1 MPQLRSWEES
11 GPPHFLSLEAVCH
24 FLRDQSV
31 CPHLCSR
38 LSLSKVCIAPFVYKE
53 VRSDLAK
60 LQAQRVNLLLRESL
74 FVVRVVDG
82 FWDGDTLTQS
92 AALTLINST
101 FVVYFLYP
109 STRHLLYSFVEL
121 LVHLGNDDD
130 VFAHAVYFWL
140 ATLLLPHIATC
151 LTQLVQTYNLFG
163 SVRFLLLSNSSA
175 SPSLHCLYKLYSVR
189 AYFSNRASSLCA
201 SSLEP
206 AKTLQAIWNRFRI
219 SLSS

>member
-11 GPPHFLSLEAVCH
+11 GPPHFFSLEAVCH
-24 FLRDQSV
+24 FLRDQLV

-38 LSLSKVCIAPFVYKE
+38 LSLSKLCIAPFVYKE

-60 LQAQRVNLLLRESL
+60 LHEATSELTAEWVLVCSQSRRWVLGRRHSYSERRPNSRQSHFRSL
-74 FVVRVVDG
+74 FPLSFHSPPAPLSR
-82 FWDGDTLTQS
+82 WIACPLRQRWWCIRACSLSLTS
-92 AALTLINST
+92 HPI
-101 FVVYFLYP
+101 
-109 STRHLLYSFVEL
+109 
-121 LVHLGNDDD
+121 
-130 VFAHAVYFWL
+130 
-140 ATLLLPHIATC
+140 IATHSY
-151 LTQLVQTYNLFG
+151 LVTQLVRTYNLFG

-189 AYFSNRASSLCA
+189 AYFSNSASSLCA

-206 AKTLQAIWNRFRI
+206 AKTLQAIWKRFRM

>member
-24 FLRDQSV
+24 FLRDQLV

-53 VRSDLAK
+53 VRSNLAK
-60 LQAQRVNLLLRESL
+60 LQPQRVNLLLRESL

-92 AALTLINST
+92 AALTLMNST